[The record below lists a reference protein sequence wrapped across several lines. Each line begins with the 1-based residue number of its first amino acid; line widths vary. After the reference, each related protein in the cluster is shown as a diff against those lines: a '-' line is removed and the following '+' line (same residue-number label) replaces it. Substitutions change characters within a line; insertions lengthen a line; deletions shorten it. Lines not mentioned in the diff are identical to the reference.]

1 MNDSLMPL
9 RHSCE
14 HVFHTAMQILYPN
27 LKKVMGPPIENGYY
41 FDFDLDERITEND
54 FPKIEALMQK
64 IIEANL
70 KFDVKEVNKKEA
82 REIFI
87 DNQYKLN
94 TLDEIKER
102 GEKITLY
109 SMGEVG
115 DKYYDLDLCR
125 GPHVKNTSEI
135 KAFKLLSVAGAYYKG
150 SEKNKMLQR
159 IYGTAFD
166 SKENLQKYLGMLDEA
181 KKRDHRRLGRELE
194 ILMFHETAPGMPY
207 WLPNGVIM
215 YNELIEFWRQEH
227 RKYNYQEIVSP
238 LINKKELYITSG
250 HWDHYLDN
258 MFISETEDGE
268 TYALKPMNCPNAMI
282 VYGLKTRS
290 YKELPLKLSDTDALH
305 RYEKSGTLNG
315 LFRTR
320 EFRQDDAHIFIT
332 EEQIKS
338 EFAQVLEITEKFYSI
353 FGLEYKLRLGTRPQK
368 YMGDIETWNKA
379 ERELKEI
386 LESSKKE
393 FFILEGDGTFYGP
406 KIDIVMKDSIGR
418 DWQMGTIQLDFQ
430 IPRNFNL
437 KYISERGE

>member
-1 MNDSLMPL
+1 MNDPLMPL

-14 HVFHTAMQILYPN
+14 HVLHTAMQILYPS

-41 FDFDLDERITEND
+41 LDFDLEEKVTDED
-54 FPKIEALMQK
+54 FQKIEALMQK

-70 KFDVKEVNKKEA
+70 KFDVKEVTEKEA

-94 TLDEIKER
+94 TLDEIKDR

-115 DKYYDLDLCR
+115 NKYYDLDLCG

-353 FGLEYKLRLGTRPQK
+353 FGLEYKVRLGTRP
-368 YMGDIETWNKA
+368 
-379 ERELKEI
+379 
-386 LESSKKE
+386 
-393 FFILEGDGTFYGP
+393 
-406 KIDIVMKDSIGR
+406 
-418 DWQMGTIQLDFQ
+418 
-430 IPRNFNL
+430 
-437 KYISERGE
+437 